1 MRRPQVRRHGMNKG
15 ELAAAVADRTKMSK
29 AQATEAVVAIFD
41 TIGEA
46 LRRGEEVR
54 VPGFGNFV
62 VTERGASTGRN
73 PQTGAPMEIKASK
86 QAKFRAG
93 RGLKESLNG

>member
-1 MRRPQVRRHGMNKG
+1 MNKG
-15 ELAAAVADRTKMSK
+15 ELAAAVAERTQMSK
-29 AQATEAVVAIFD
+29 AQAMEAVGAIFD
-41 TIGEA
+41 AIGEA
-46 LRRGEEVR
+46 LKKGEEVR

-73 PQTGAPMEIKASK
+73 PQTGAPMEIRASK

-93 RGLKESLNG
+93 KGLKDALNG

>member
-1 MRRPQVRRHGMNKG
+1 MNKG
-15 ELAAAVADRTKMSK
+15 ELAAAVAQRTQMSR
-29 AQATEAVVAIFD
+29 AQATEAVGAIFD
-41 TIGEA
+41 AIGEA
-46 LRRGEEVR
+46 LKKGQEVR

-86 QAKFRAG
+86 RAKFRAG
-93 RGLKESLNG
+93 KALKDALNG

>member
-1 MRRPQVRRHGMNKG
+1 MNKG
-15 ELAAAVADRTKMSK
+15 ELAAAVAERTQMSRS
-29 AQATEAVVAIFD
+29 QAMEVVGAIFES
-41 TIGEA
+41 ISEA
-46 LRRGEEVR
+46 LKKGEEVR

-86 QAKFRAG
+86 QAKFRPG
-93 RGLKESLNG
+93 KSLKDALNG